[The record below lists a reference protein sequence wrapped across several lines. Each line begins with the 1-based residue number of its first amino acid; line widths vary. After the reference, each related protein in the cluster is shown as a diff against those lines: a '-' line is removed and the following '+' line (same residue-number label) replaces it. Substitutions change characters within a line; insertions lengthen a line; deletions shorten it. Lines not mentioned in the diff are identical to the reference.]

1 MIDRMMVFGCS
12 YMKGTEL
19 PQKYIPNIDDWAKI
33 HFKRD
38 LSADGSIPIR
48 KRTSTDHLTYYDIE
62 RSDPHWE
69 RRCEELTCTYQTA
82 EALGIKYY
90 ENYAVGGY
98 SNTAIAAEVFKR
110 LHTITDTTLVVVGIT
125 YPFRNTRLNDL
136 WDTHTDHP
144 KPQCSSTHKFV
155 KHLTDYDPEKALE
168 ILRNV
173 DDVPARYLQA
183 QGIMSML
190 TSTVQNLLLIDSI
203 AFYREVADIK
213 DRAVFRDYDPHE
225 DIAEI
230 CIPTGTV
237 DENVRRDSDEDRQ
250 NHIPELTESM
260 QNYFNET
267 FMPYTL
273 SHSIA
278 NVYDKSEYYRCV
290 LTHPNWRV
298 HEDFSKKYLTPY
310 IKECYNV

>member
-1 MIDRMMVFGCS
+1 MYSKMMVFGCS

-19 PQKYIPNIDDWAKI
+19 PQKYIPNVDAWAQE
-33 HFKRD
+33 HFNRN
-38 LSADGSIPIR
+38 LSVDGSIPIR
-48 KRTSTDHLTYYDIE
+48 KRSSKDHLKYYDIE
-62 RSDPHWE
+62 RSDPNWQ
-69 RRCEELTCTYQTA
+69 RRCEELTCTYQSA
-82 EALGIKYY
+82 QQLGIQNY

-98 SNTAIAAEVFKR
+98 SNTAILHEVMQR
-110 LHTITDTTLVVVGIT
+110 LDTIDDDTVVVVSLT

-155 KHLTDYDPEKALE
+155 KHLTDYDPERALE

-183 QGIMSML
+183 QAIIYQL
-190 TSTVQNLLLIDSI
+190 QALIPNLVLLDAI
-203 AFYREVADIK
+203 AFYREVPDISH
-213 DRAVFRDYDPHE
+213 RSVFDYRDPDV
-225 DIAEI
+225 AEI
-230 CIPTGTV
+230 CIPTNTV
-237 DENVRRDSDEDRQ
+237 DEQTRRDSDDERA
-250 NHIPELTESM
+250 NLIPQATERL
-260 QNYFNET
+260 QTFFNES

-278 NVYDKSEYYRCV
+278 NVYDAGERYRCV

-298 HEDFSKKYLTPY
+298 HEDFAKNYLTPY
-310 IKECYNV
+310 IQGCYNEI